1 MLQIDILS
9 GTTICFTQSVR
20 KFWQFVFFSGQ
31 MKSEQKLKG
40 IYMIVQV
47 QEEVIILALYKFDKA
62 Y

>member
-31 MKSEQKLKG
+31 MKSEQKLKI
-40 IYMIVQV
+40 IYMIKH
-47 QEEVIILALYKFDKA
+47 EAKINLRTPK
-62 Y
+62 